1 MPMAEEGDIEAKES
15 TIKRLKKL
23 RSSANLYQM
32 SSNELEL
39 KANLYYHI
47 SNPIKRWKTDRSPP
61 FMLILQVA
69 KTICIVVQVI
79 LFMNSSVNRQS
90 FELADAKNLFECLLL
105 NQCSATIGDVYQAYS
120 IQDVKN
126 IITSSTAQYS
136 NLLNSTVYGFD
147 CARTSDGALQPIEV
161 TLTQYAMLNLT
172 AIPYMLDTTYKTV
185 TFQLDPTYDVIEQL
199 TNYSEDPL
207 YARFVQLDIT
217 YYFSTIQIMDSA
229 LVQCYTVKT
238 TIQMQTQGGG
248 IVSYS
253 LRLEYFCTNCN
264 PNSTRIIDNQ
274 NSINVVKV
282 TLSGMIIVLC
292 TASLLM
298 VIMHVR
304 ASFILAKAM
313 GAFYKNQ
320 LSIDLSW
327 KERLPI
333 FSRGHIFNVLGDL
346 VTITGTIIK
355 INLDYDPCLLTSVA
369 NDQISSTRILLGIS
383 ILLEAA
389 VILRFISYF
398 KQFNAVHRAL
408 SIALPKLGKYIF
420 CALILF
426 LAFMM
431 CGWLVLSPFHYKF
444 ANFGASFQALYT
456 MMHGDDLFLTYQG
469 IGYSDDPE
477 AYIFSQFFFTIFLM
491 LFIYAM
497 LNLMISLIMES
508 YEESQDEEIALKNE
522 VRRFVYS
529 GPLTPGGVALKD
541 FTAVKKYVEP
551 DVVRRSTIIEDE
563 HEVELTI

>member
-1 MPMAEEGDIEAKES
+1 MPARERKVQIYIDNALETGPIANQNGTQIQERQPSPTMPMAEEGDIEAKES

-238 TIQMQTQGGG
+238 T
-248 IVSYS
+248 
-253 LRLEYFCTNCN
+253 
-264 PNSTRIIDNQ
+264 
-274 NSINVVKV
+274 
-282 TLSGMIIVLC
+282 
-292 TASLLM
+292 
-298 VIMHVR
+298 
-304 ASFILAKAM
+304 AM

>member
-126 IITSSTAQYS
+126 IITLFTAQYS
-136 NLLNSTVYGFD
+136 SLLNSTVYGFD

-217 YYFSTIQIMDSA
+217 HYFSTIQIMDSA

-238 TIQMQTQGGG
+238 TIQMQAQGGG

-253 LRLEYFCTNCN
+253 LRLECLCTNCN

-282 TLSGMIIVLC
+282 TLSGVIIVLC

-333 FSRGHIFNVLGDL
+333 FSRGHI
-346 VTITGTIIK
+346 
-355 INLDYDPCLLTSVA
+355 
-369 NDQISSTRILLGIS
+369 
-383 ILLEAA
+383 
-389 VILRFISYF
+389 
-398 KQFNAVHRAL
+398 
-408 SIALPKLGKYIF
+408 
-420 CALILF
+420 
-426 LAFMM
+426 
-431 CGWLVLSPFHYKF
+431 
-444 ANFGASFQALYT
+444 
-456 MMHGDDLFLTYQG
+456 YQC
-469 IGYSDDPE
+469 PW
-477 AYIFSQFFFTIFLM
+477 
-491 LFIYAM
+491 
-497 LNLMISLIMES
+497 
-508 YEESQDEEIALKNE
+508 
-522 VRRFVYS
+522 
-529 GPLTPGGVALKD
+529 
-541 FTAVKKYVEP
+541 
-551 DVVRRSTIIEDE
+551 
-563 HEVELTI
+563 